1 MNGPVAFPTGSFIA
15 SSETMT
21 KTPGIDFD
29 DLGCYCRILGHHL
42 SFSYCRSCQDGA
54 PCFKILD
61 CWFDRFDVRK
71 FIEENYTAEE
81 IERFLQPPKPKV
93 QTLMTLIQQAQKR
106 MDKKSIKEE

>member
-1 MNGPVAFPTGSFIA
+1 MNGPVAAHAGSLIT

-21 KTPGIDFD
+21 KTPNIDFD
-29 DLGCYCRILGHHL
+29 DEDCYCRILGHRL
-42 SFSYCRSCQDGA
+42 SFSYCRSCQEGA

-61 CWFDRFDVRK
+61 CWFDKFDVRK
-71 FIEENYTAEE
+71 FIEENYSAEE

-106 MDKKSIKEE
+106 MKEE